1 MNSLQRLLVVLITL
15 SSFAPALGFVSSR
28 TPSSS
33 SVSSLSSSPTAEG
46 ILTKTPNPPSS
57 DWELDCYSR
66 PVMVDGKKKLWEVL
80 VTDSTGSFR
89 YCQALPSNQVNSKE
103 LRNVV
108 ESVIDQIDAKP
119 DTIRFFRGAMFNMI
133 NIALSE
139 VDVVAKPSRCTFELA
154 SWLEER
160 HAEVYPSMEGYK
172 STMRDVGQRPAFLDA
187 RTLQK
192 LPDALRGEK
201 YAFVGLPLSEFLPE
215 TGSISNENIGV
226 GKLCTLPKGL
236 PADAF
241 VQGIVIL
248 TNRAQALATWLSG
261 TEVVGLNCDLRQRTV
276 LMETDIDTEF
286 LMAKLNDVQRA
297 EANIFE
303 EGKAA
308 MDGLHFISVMQSE
321 NDDEP
326 AGFWLL
332 RDLPTGI

>member
-1 MNSLQRLLVVLITL
+1 
-15 SSFAPALGFVSSR
+15 
-28 TPSSS
+28 
-33 SVSSLSSSPTAEG
+33 
-46 ILTKTPNPPSS
+46 
-57 DWELDCYSR
+57 
-66 PVMVDGKKKLWEVL
+66 
-80 VTDSTGSFR
+80 
-89 YCQALPSNQVNSKE
+89 
-103 LRNVV
+103 
-108 ESVIDQIDAKP
+108 
-119 DTIRFFRGAMFNMI
+119 
-133 NIALSE
+133 
-139 VDVVAKPSRCTFELA
+139 
-154 SWLEER
+154 
-160 HAEVYPSMEGYK
+160 
-172 STMRDVGQRPAFLDA
+172 MRDGGQRPAFLDA

-248 TNRAQALATWLSG
+248 TNRAEALATWLSG
-261 TEVVGLNCDLRQRTV
+261 TEVVGLSCDLRQRSV
-276 LMETDIDTEF
+276 LMETDIDTEY

-308 MDGLHFISVMQSE
+308 MEGLHFISVMKSE
-321 NDDEP
+321 NDDQP